1 MICQDFDQLFYP
13 ILNAV
18 RISQDFDQLSTILR
32 KAKDINM
39 KNVIQDERYKLLKHI
54 VTLKRNGIIILIK
67 VPSTHMNVTW

>member
-1 MICQDFDQLFYP
+1 MICQDFDQVFYP